1 MQLRSSVV
9 LLSIA
14 VAVPWL
20 ACTEGGAGTTVD
32 PATTSSGSS
41 SSGSTGAPVPEPTS
55 TEAGSSKGPPSTD
68 GATTDSPATTDDTGF
83 DPTGSQC
90 QADVQDCPDG
100 FKCVLRHADMA
111 WEFVCL
117 PVSGDD
123 QAGDPCTHDG
133 VVAGTDT
140 CSEDTWCIGTFDTT
154 GEPWDGICYPLCVGG
169 TCEAIDEVCVG
180 IGMLPVCADGCDPL
194 LPGSCGEAESC
205 ILRGYEEGF
214 VCFPSGADPHEQGE
228 PCETGISC
236 MPGLHCSQ
244 NVAGCAPEDYCC
256 TAVCNAD
263 EPGDACDAVGPGAQC
278 VAVGVSAPGQ
288 EHVGACVV
296 P

>member
-1 MQLRSSVV
+1 MLRSSAVALALV
-9 LLSIA
+9 
-14 VAVPWL
+14 VAVPFL
-20 ACTEGGAGTTVD
+20 ACTEGGAGTTVE
-32 PATTSSGSS
+32 PTTTAASS
-41 SSGSTGAPVPEPTS
+41 SSGSTSAPEPEPTG
-55 TEAGSSKGPPSTD
+55 TGPGSSSGSPSTD
-68 GATTDSPATTDDTGF
+68 GATTEGDPSATDDTGP

-100 FKCVLRHADMA
+100 FKCVLRRADMA

-133 VVAGTDT
+133 VLAGTDT
-140 CSEDTWCIGTFDTT
+140 CSEDSWCIGSFDTT

-169 TCEAIDEVCVG
+169 TCDEIEQVCVG
-180 IGMLPVCADGCDPL
+180 IGMLPVCAAACDPL

-205 ILRGYEEGF
+205 ILRGSEEGF
-214 VCFPSGADPHEQGE
+214 VCFPSGAEPHEQGE
-228 PCETGISC
+228 PCETGVSC

-244 NVAGCAPEDYCC
+244 NVVGCAPDDYCC
-256 TAVCNAD
+256 TAVCDAD
-263 EPGDACDAVGPGAQC
+263 EPGDACDAAGPEAQC
-278 VAVGVSAPGQ
+278 VAVGVTAPGQ